1 MQMRRLAAAVAASLI
16 AASLVIPVHGESS
29 NPYNILNG
37 AETSYMGLD
46 APHMRGEVF
55 QDIVHL
61 VDNEWAIGP
70 GYEYGN
76 YNARI
81 VDWKNTRYD
90 IDGQLTKEGDY
101 AAIVTFE
108 LFEPATA
115 AGFRLIQADLT
126 GGPGVISPLD
136 FLLTNFDVL
145 GSESGEPGSWKV
157 LYEARDLRDGSD
169 VEYVYWE
176 NEDAEGVPYWEYQ
189 RKFDSEMKV
198 SYVAL
203 AIHKKNVEVNSYGS
217 YIHIHEFQIFAPEL
231 YTGAAMDTTPTPDNP
246 TDITPARDPLTVQDF
261 IPKTPVG
268 WLLVSAV
275 LATACSVGCMAWG
288 NRKEKAS

>member
-1 MQMRRLAAAVAASLI
+1 MQIRRLAAAVAASLI
-16 AASLVIPVHGESS
+16 AASLVIPIHGESS

-37 AETSYMGLD
+37 AEVTYAGLD

-136 FLLTNFDVL
+136 FLLTNL
-145 GSESGEPGSWKV
+145 
-157 LYEARDLRDGSD
+157 
-169 VEYVYWE
+169 
-176 NEDAEGVPYWEYQ
+176 
-189 RKFDSEMKV
+189 
-198 SYVAL
+198 
-203 AIHKKNVEVNSYGS
+203 VNDC
-217 YIHIHEFQIFAPEL
+217 YIL
-231 YTGAAMDTTPTPDNP
+231 K
-246 TDITPARDPLTVQDF
+246 R
-261 IPKTPVG
+261 
-268 WLLVSAV
+268 
-275 LATACSVGCMAWG
+275 
-288 NRKEKAS
+288 